1 MKHIL
6 CICLSST
13 IQRTVSFK
21 TFTKKEVNRSLSY
34 VEHASGKAIN
44 SARVLNQ
51 LEKGCVTAICPLGVQ
66 NADYFLNLAKNDELE
81 LSYVLIPGNT
91 RICWTLLDK
100 SDSSTTELV
109 VGEKEITEDDERTA
123 PDEALP
129 VEAAEIKLL
138 KFIHEALDSADAVL
152 LSGSRPKI
160 WSNDLYAAIAG
171 MAKDKGKLFLAD
183 YIGDDLKL
191 TLKSVTPDIIKI
203 NDDEFIQTFM
213 GDYNSDDKDA
223 GKNKSSAGEK
233 NVHNTAEQKSSD
245 GKNVSADELKDAV
258 IELSRKLNNI
268 VVVTRGTES
277 TFGADKGK
285 FEECPIIKVNPVNT
299 TACGDSFNSGFLY
312 EYLKSGDF
320 SLALKKGTW
329 CAAKNAES
337 GIPGSIE

>member
-51 LEKGCVTAICPLGVQ
+51 LEKGCVTAICPLGIN

-100 SDSSTTELV
+100 TDSSTTELV
-109 VGEKEITEDDERTA
+109 VGEKEITEDDEKIA
-123 PDEALP
+123 PDGALP

-171 MAKDKGKLFLAD
+171 MTKDKGKLFLAD

-203 NDDEFIQTFM
+203 NDEEFIQTFM
-213 GDYNSDDKDA
+213 NDYDGDSKA
-223 GKNKSSAGEK
+223 SEK
-233 NVHNTAEQKSSD
+233 NIHNTAEQKSSD

-258 IELSRKLNNI
+258 TELSKKLNNI

-312 EYLKSGDF
+312 EYLKSDDF

-337 GIPGSIE
+337 EIPGSIE